1 MMKKLVSLFAI
12 FMLSMSTFSS
22 ASKGKRLFVNTK
34 SQLYINQTIDIEK
47 LTEGLVSDEMF
58 YSLPVRDKNDG
69 PIVRLLILDSSIY
82 AMEKCRLNVWKWENN
97 KWVNKYK
104 DNNKGLC
111 INSFYEYNNE
121 LLGFTSEG
129 FWFSQSAIYVFN
141 EIIGSWELRNIKN
154 EVPPFLSFANF
165 RIGSD
170 TIVSFQSQ
178 TTANG
183 LSKNNSSEDN
193 FGFDLKSNKWFRAI
207 GEYDLRYFNDFRSGF
222 TFDLEN
228 VFHVFDRYFHVIIN
242 KKTKEIFYQKN
253 TDTFDDIDFYFN
265 NYSSGIVLFGGKQ
278 IALKNAVP
286 TDFISTGY
294 LRFENIKDL
303 RLKEI
308 SKSSFSYWW
317 LVIVLV
323 AMIFGIFFGRHSKVL
338 LRKISFKANPSIQL
352 LSVLEKSG
360 SNYSSRELDVL
371 LHIDDD
377 KNSDSRRVRRSRIIK
392 DLNKEY
398 QKLEGKEIITRQK
411 DLEDKRYIIFRIEK

>member
-1 MMKKLVSLFAI
+1 MKHIFSLLF
-12 FMLSMSTFSS
+12 FLLFSVTS
-22 ASKGKRLFVNTK
+22 DASNGKRLFVNTK
-34 SQLYINQTIDIEK
+34 SQLYINQKIDIEK

-104 DNNKGLC
+104 NNNKGLC

-141 EIIGSWELRNIKN
+141 EIIGGWELRNIKN

-165 RIGSD
+165 SIGSD
-170 TIVSFQSQ
+170 TIVSFLSQ
-178 TTANG
+178 TTVNG
-183 LSKNNSSEDN
+183 VAKNNSSEDN
-193 FGFDLKSNKWFRAI
+193 FGFDLKANKWFRAI

-228 VFHVFDRYFHVIIN
+228 IFHAFNEHFHVIIN
-242 KKTKEIFYQKN
+242 KKTKEIFYQKSAG
-253 TDTFDDIDFYFN
+253 TFDDIDFYFN
-265 NYSSGIVLFGGKQ
+265 NYSSGIVMYDGKQ
-278 IALKNAVP
+278 ILLKNAVP
-286 TDFISTGY
+286 TDFISAGY

-303 RLKEI
+303 RLKEV

-317 LVIVLV
+317 LVIVIV
-323 AMIFGIFFGRHSKVL
+323 ALIFGIFFGRYSKVL
-338 LRKISFKANPSIQL
+338 LRKISFTANPSTLL

-360 SNYSSRELDVL
+360 TKYASRELDVL
-371 LHIDDD
+371 LNIDDD
-377 KNSDSRRVRRSRIIK
+377 KNSDSRRVKRSRIIQ
-392 DLNKEY
+392 DLNTEY
-398 QKLEGKEIITRQK
+398 QELAGKELIIRHK
-411 DLEDKRYIIFRIEK
+411 DPQDKRYIIFQIQK